1 MHQQFDPIGGTQL
14 PDTELVR
21 RIRASAR
28 PDGGRAAAAQG
39 GIPAQGAPVAPDAA
53 AGEAEAALDEFHRRH
68 YAAVLA
74 GARACC
80 GSSQAAADLAAEA
93 IERVLYSPDP
103 GEAPGGSWR
112 ESLLAAV
119 DRTAGLWHQGSRR
132 TELREGF
139 ADRPAGRETADR
151 SGTYGDGPGGFLG
164 DGFAASVRPVE
175 LHPSAAPKRSRGAR
189 SARLALLAAAAVA
202 VLAGAALSVGSLLG
216 PARHKTSADAPG
228 HSGFPSAPTTHR
240 SPTSS
245 AKSSPS
251 ASRSASKSPS
261 ASPAKPSKHPRARP
275 SSPARPSPA
284 APERKPP
291 PTRTTPLTARPW
303 SASSNGW
310 GPVGQNRSVDGR
322 PLTIAGAGFAEGLGA
337 HAPSE
342 IVYQLG
348 GTCSRLGVDVGV
360 DDEVGANGSVVFQIY
375 RDGTEVA
382 DSGLMTVGQPA
393 RHLTAD
399 LTGGGVLRLVV
410 TDGGN
415 GNNSD
420 HADWGSPLISCR

>member
-1 MHQQFDPIGGTQL
+1 MHQQFGPIGGTQL

-28 PDGGRAAAAQG
+28 PGGRAASG
-39 GIPAQGAPVAPDAA
+39 PVGAPAADAA
-53 AGEAEAALDEFHRRH
+53 AEEAEAALDEFHRRH

-74 GARACC
+74 CARACC

-93 IERVLYSPDP
+93 IESVLHSPAP
-103 GEAPGGSWR
+103 GEGPEESWR

-119 DRTAGLWHQGSRR
+119 HRTAGVWHQGSRR

-139 ADRPAGRETADR
+139 ADRPGRWEAADG
-151 SGTYGDGPGGFLG
+151 SGAYGDGPGGFTG
-164 DGFAASVRPVE
+164 AEAAAFARPME
-175 LHPSAAPKRSRGAR
+175 PHPSGAPKRARGAKP
-189 SARLALLAAAAVA
+189 ALLAAAAVA

-216 PARHKTSADAPG
+216 PAGHETSAEGPG
-228 HSGFPSAPTTHR
+228 HSGSPAAPSSHR
-240 SPTSS
+240 SPTASAKKSASASSSASDTPSPHPTKPSKRPSSRPSSS
-245 AKSSPS
+245 AK
-251 ASRSASKSPS
+251 
-261 ASPAKPSKHPRARP
+261 
-275 SSPARPSPA
+275 PSPA
-284 APERKPP
+284 APGPKPP
-291 PTRTTPLTARPW
+291 PTRTTSLTARPW
-303 SASSNGW
+303 SASANGW
-310 GPVGQNRSVDGR
+310 GPVGQNRTVDGR
-322 PLTIAGAGFAEGLGA
+322 PLTIAGAGYAEGLGA

-348 GTCSRLGVDVGV
+348 GTCSHLGVDVGV

-393 RHLTAD
+393 RHLSAD

-420 HADWGSPLISCR
+420 HADWGRPLISCS

>member
-1 MHQQFDPIGGTQL
+1 MHQQFDPIGGTHL

-28 PDGGRAAAAQG
+28 PDGRAAARPG
-39 GIPAQGAPVAPDAA
+39 GAPAPDAA
-53 AGEAEAALDEFHRRH
+53 AEEAGAALDEFHRRH

-93 IERVLYSPDP
+93 IESVLYSPDP
-103 GEAPGGSWR
+103 GEGREGDWR

-119 DRTAGLWHQGSRR
+119 RRTAGVWHQGSRR

-139 ADRPAGRETADR
+139 ADRPAGWNSGDG
-151 SGTYGDGPGGFLG
+151 SGTYGDGPGGFTG
-164 DGFAASVRPVE
+164 GPAATSVRPVE
-175 LHPSAAPKRSRGAR
+175 LRPSAAPKASRGVR
-189 SARLALLAAAAVA
+189 PARLALLAAASVA

-216 PARHKTSADAPG
+216 PARHETSAGGPG
-228 HSGFPSAPTTHR
+228 HSGSPSAPTTHR
-240 SPTSS
+240 WPTAS
-245 AKSSPS
+245 ATRSPS
-251 ASRSASKSPS
+251 ASSSPS
-261 ASPAKPSKHPRARP
+261 HTPSARPTKPSKHPSSRPP
-275 SSPARPSPA
+275 SSARPSPA
-284 APERKPP
+284 APAGKPP
-291 PTRTTPLTARPW
+291 PTRTTSLTAHPW

-322 PLTIAGAGFAEGLGA
+322 PLTIAGAGYAEGLGA

-348 GTCSRLGVDVGV
+348 GACSRLGVDVGV

-382 DSGLMTVGQPA
+382 DSGLMTVGQSA
-393 RHLTAD
+393 QHLTAD
-399 LTGGGVLRLVV
+399 LTGGSVLRLVV

-420 HADWGSPLISCR
+420 HADWGRPLISCS